1 LAGSAESGLA
11 FAERLVQLIRFGAR
25 RAGLVSGEQAEDLLD
40 QGGIRRAMPSVAP
53 EQLGGGIEHEREN
66 RAVRLSN
73 SQGMLQ
79 GKPTRE
85 QPFAGHL

>member
-1 LAGSAESGLA
+1 LLTG
-11 FAERLVQLIRFGAR
+11 Q
-25 RAGLVSGEQAEDLLD
+25 QAEDLLD

-79 GKPTRE
+79 GKPSTDWVAERV
-85 QPFAGHL
+85 AG